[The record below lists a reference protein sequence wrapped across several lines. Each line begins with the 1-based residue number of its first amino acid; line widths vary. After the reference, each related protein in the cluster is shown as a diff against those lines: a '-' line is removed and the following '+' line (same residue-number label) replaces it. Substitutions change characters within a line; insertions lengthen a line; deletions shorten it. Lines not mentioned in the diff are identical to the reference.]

1 MKKAVAIT
9 TGLLILSTAA
19 WTVLYLQSGAGTCFT
34 LAVTFGTISYHFSMR
49 LAVGAG
55 INAWMNNK
63 ADYTRGWF
71 RPRKWEEKLYQVLRV
86 KEWKGKL
93 PTFSP
98 EAFDFERKSLREI
111 AQAMCQSEVVHEVI
125 FVLNFLPIFASVWVG
140 ALPVF
145 AITSLLASIMELAC
159 IAAQRY
165 NRPRIVRLLE
175 RQERQNCR
183 RKENTK

>member
-9 TGLLILSTAA
+9 TLLLILSTAA
-19 WTVLYLQSGAGTCFT
+19 WTVLYLQSGAGTAFT
-34 LAVTFGTISYHFSMR
+34 LAVTFGTIFYHVSMR
-49 LAVGAG
+49 LAVGTAV
-55 INAWMNNK
+55 NAWMNNK
-63 ADYTRGWF
+63 ADYTRSWY
-71 RPRKWEEKLYQVLRV
+71 RPRKWEEKLYQALRV
-86 KEWKGKL
+86 KKWKGKL

-98 EAFDFERKSLREI
+98 EAFDFERKSLEEI

-125 FVLNFLPIFASVWVG
+125 FVLNFLPILASAWVG

-145 AITSLLASIMELAC
+145 VITSILASILELAC

-175 RQERQNCR
+175 RQNCR

>member
-1 MKKAVAIT
+1 
-9 TGLLILSTAA
+9 
-19 WTVLYLQSGAGTCFT
+19 
-34 LAVTFGTISYHFSMR
+34 
-49 LAVGAG
+49 
-55 INAWMNNK
+55 
-63 ADYTRGWF
+63 
-71 RPRKWEEKLYQVLRV
+71 
-86 KEWKGKL
+86 
-93 PTFSP
+93 
-98 EAFDFERKSLREI
+98 
-111 AQAMCQSEVVHEVI
+111 MCQSEVVHEVI
-125 FVLNFLPIFASVWVG
+125 FVLNFLPIFASVWFG

>member
-1 MKKAVAIT
+1 MKKAAAIT
-9 TGLLILSTAA
+9 TLLLILSTAA
-19 WTVLYLQSGAGTCFT
+19 WTVLYLQSGAGTAFT
-34 LAVTFGTISYHFSMR
+34 LAVTFGTISYHVSMR
-49 LAVGAG
+49 LAVGTVV
-55 INAWMNNK
+55 NAWMNNR
-63 ADYTRGWF
+63 ADYTRSWY
-71 RPRKWEEKLYQVLRV
+71 RPRKWEETLYQVLRV
-86 KEWKGKL
+86 KKWKGKL

-98 EAFDFERKSLREI
+98 EVFDFERKSLEEI

-145 AITSLLASIMELAC
+145 IVTSQLASIMELAC

-175 RQERQNCR
+175 RKNCR
-183 RKENTK
+183 RKENVK

>member
-1 MKKAVAIT
+1 MKKAVVIT

-19 WTVLYLQSGAGTCFT
+19 WTVLYLQSGAGTAFT

-55 INAWMNNK
+55 INAWMRNK
-63 ADYTRGWF
+63 ADYTRSWY

-86 KEWKGKL
+86 KKWKGKL

-98 EAFDFERKSLREI
+98 EAFDFEKKSLEEI

-125 FVLNFLPIFASVWVG
+125 FVLNFLPIFASVWFG

-145 AITSLLASIMELAC
+145 VITSILASILELAC

-175 RQERQNCR
+175 RKNCR